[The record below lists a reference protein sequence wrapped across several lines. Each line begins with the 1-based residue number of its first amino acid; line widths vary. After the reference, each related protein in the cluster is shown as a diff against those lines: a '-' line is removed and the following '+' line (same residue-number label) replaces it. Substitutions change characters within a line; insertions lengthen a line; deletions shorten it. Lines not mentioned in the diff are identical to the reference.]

1 MANITKILDLLT
13 KVKSKG
19 SDRWVACCPVPA
31 HEDKSPSVSVR
42 YVDDRILLHC
52 FVGCSVDE
60 IVASMGLTL
69 ADLMPERQGNY
80 QHSKIRRIPAIDILE
95 FMAFEGLI
103 IAIAG
108 ADFIKNGSLTEK
120 DFERM
125 KLAVVRMQ
133 DAVQECRL

>member
-13 KVKSKG
+13 KVRSKG
-19 SDRWVACCPVPA
+19 SDRWVACCPA
-31 HEDKSPSVSVR
+31 HLDKSPSVSVR

-52 FVGCSVDE
+52 FAGCSVDE

-80 QHSKIRRIPAIDILE
+80 QHSKIRRIPATDILE

-108 ADFIKNGSLTEK
+108 DDFIKNGSLTEK

>member
-1 MANITKILDLLT
+1 MANITKFLDLLT
-13 KVKSKG
+13 NVKPKRSG
-19 SDRWVACCPVPA
+19 NWLACCSA
-31 HEDKSPSVSVR
+31 HLDKTPSLNVR
-42 YVDDRILLHC
+42 YVDDRILVHC
-52 FVGCSVDE
+52 FGGCSVDE

-80 QHSKIRRIPAIDILE
+80 QHSKIRRIPATDILE

-133 DAVQECRL
+133 DAVLECHS